1 MTDNNDTLRV
11 FVQFVYVAQAFAPSL
26 DVTLD
31 ALYEVRLAVYRKSGN
46 SCCKNIFVVDGGYE
60 N

>member
-1 MTDNNDTLRV
+1 MDNNDTLRV

-31 ALYEVRLAVYRKSGN
+31 TLYEVRLAVYNK
-46 SCCKNIFVVDGGYE
+46 F
-60 N
+60 